1 MQTCE
6 CTFGD
11 TGRLYTYLTLTHYPV
26 GTVVLAEVGE
36 EKVQPVTV
44 RGNHP
49 SPAYLDPRIT
59 YRWIL
64 GTPVEVR
71 AAFAHAREFN
81 TVHGPS
87 TVPMPEPD
95 SNDIPSD
102 TE

>member
-11 TGRLYTYLTLTHYPV
+11 TGRLYTYLTLNHYPV

-36 EKVQPVTV
+36 DKVQPVTV

-59 YRWIL
+59 YRWLL
-64 GTPVEVR
+64 GTPAEVR
-71 AAFAHAREFN
+71 ALYAAQRAWNLVEDDA
-81 TVHGPS
+81 TTS
-87 TVPMPEPD
+87 T
-95 SNDIPSD
+95 SD